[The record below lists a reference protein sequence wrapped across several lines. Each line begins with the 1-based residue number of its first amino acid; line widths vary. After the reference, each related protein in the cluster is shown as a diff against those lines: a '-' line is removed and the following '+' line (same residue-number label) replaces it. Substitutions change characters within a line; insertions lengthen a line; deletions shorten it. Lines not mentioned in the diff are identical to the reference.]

1 MSDAPPPILAILESD
16 LPPLLEAYL
25 FVSTEP
31 VQPAE
36 AARLLQVDAAAVE
49 EALEDIANAYARR
62 IHSGLHVV
70 RIAGG
75 YQMATR
81 PVLAEGI
88 ARLLAAPGQKSR
100 LSKPALETLAIVA
113 YQQPVTQAEIEA
125 VRGVNADGVLKTL
138 SERGLIEETGR
149 KEVAGRPILYGTT
162 ADFLHHFGLHSLD
175 DLPPLEDI
183 VLAEADEAATQE
195 ALQAVGLESTASNV
209 SLESF
214 DNAYDQNEIQ

>member
-1 MSDAPPPILAILESD
+1 MPEPSAPFAEVD

-25 FVSTEP
+25 FVATEP

-36 AARLLQVDAAAVE
+36 VANLLHVEAAAVE
-49 EALEDIANAYARR
+49 EAFEDMANAYARR
-62 IHSGLHVV
+62 INSGLHIV

-81 PVLAEGI
+81 PSLAEGI

-100 LSKPALETLAIVA
+100 LSKPALETLAIIA

-138 SERGLIEETGR
+138 TERLLIQETGR
-149 KEVAGRPILYGTT
+149 KEVPGRPFLYGTT
-162 ADFLHHFGLHSLD
+162 PDFLHYFGLNTLD

-183 VLAEADEAATQE
+183 IVAEAEADKAATHD
-195 ALQAVGLESTASNV
+195 ALEAVGLGE
-209 SLESF
+209 E
-214 DNAYDQNEIQ
+214 

>member
-1 MSDAPPPILAILESD
+1 MPEPPPPISEVD

-25 FVSTEP
+25 FVATEP

-36 AARLLQVDAAAVE
+36 IGRLLNIEAAAVE
-49 EALEDIANAYARR
+49 EALEDMTNAYARR
-62 IHSGLHVV
+62 INSGLHVV

-81 PVLAEGI
+81 PAMAEGV

-100 LSKPALETLAIVA
+100 LSKPALETLAIIA

-125 VRGVNADGVLKTL
+125 VRGVNADAVLKTL
-138 SERGLIEETGR
+138 TERRLVQETGR
-149 KEVAGRPILYGTT
+149 KEVPGRPFLYGTT
-162 ADFLHHFGLHSLD
+162 PDFLHYFGLHTLE

-183 VLAEADEAATQE
+183 VIAEAEADKAATHD
-195 ALQAVGLESTASNV
+195 ALEAVGLE
-209 SLESF
+209 
-214 DNAYDQNEIQ
+214 

>member
-1 MSDAPPPILAILESD
+1 MSELILETD

-25 FVSTEP
+25 FVATEP

-36 AARLLQVDAAAVE
+36 IARILGMEASAIE
-49 EALEDIANAYARR
+49 EALEDMVNAYARR
-62 IHSGLHVV
+62 INSGLHVV

-81 PVLAEGI
+81 PALAAGI
-88 ARLLAAPGQKSR
+88 GRLLAAPNQKSR

-125 VRGVNADGVLKTL
+125 VRGVSADGVLKTL
-138 SERGLIEETGR
+138 SERQLIAETGR
-149 KEVAGRPILYGTT
+149 KEVAGRPILYATT
-162 ADFLHHFGLHSLD
+162 PDFLHYFGLHTID

-183 VLAEADEAATQE
+183 ALSEDDGEQAATHD
-195 ALQAVGLESTASNV
+195 ALQAVGL
-209 SLESF
+209 
-214 DNAYDQNEIQ
+214 DG

>member
-1 MSDAPPPILAILESD
+1 MPEPPMSVAEVD

-25 FVSTEP
+25 FVATEP

-36 AARLLQVDAAAVE
+36 IARLLSLEAVAVE
-49 EALEDIANAYARR
+49 EALEDMANAYARR
-62 IHSGLHVV
+62 INSGLHIV

-81 PVLAEGI
+81 PRLAEGI

-100 LSKPALETLAIVA
+100 LSKPALETLAIIA

-125 VRGVNADGVLKTL
+125 VRGVNADAVLKTL
-138 SERGLIEETGR
+138 TERQLIQETGR
-149 KEVAGRPILYGTT
+149 KEVPGRPFLYGTT
-162 ADFLHHFGLHSLD
+162 PDFLHYFGLNTLE

-183 VLAEADEAATQE
+183 RVVEAEADKAATHN
-195 ALQAVGLESTASNV
+195 ALEAVGLE
-209 SLESF
+209 
-214 DNAYDQNEIQ
+214 

>member
-1 MSDAPPPILAILESD
+1 MPEPPPPFAEVD

-25 FVSTEP
+25 FVATEP
-31 VQPAE
+31 VEPAE
-36 AARLLQVDAAAVE
+36 IGRLLNIEAAAVE
-49 EALEDIANAYARR
+49 EALEDMANAYARR
-62 IHSGLHVV
+62 INSGLHVV

-81 PVLAEGI
+81 PQLAEGV

-100 LSKPALETLAIVA
+100 LSKPALETLAIIA

-138 SERGLIEETGR
+138 TERRLVQEAGR
-149 KEVAGRPILYGTT
+149 KEVPGRPFLYGTT
-162 ADFLHHFGLHSLD
+162 PDFLHYFGLNTLE

-183 VLAEADEAATQE
+183 VIAEAEADKAATHD
-195 ALQAVGLESTASNV
+195 ALEAVGLE
-209 SLESF
+209 
-214 DNAYDQNEIQ
+214 

>member
-1 MSDAPPPILAILESD
+1 MPEPSAPVAEVD

-25 FVSTEP
+25 FVATEP

-36 AARLLQVDAAAVE
+36 VANLLHVEAAAVE
-49 EALEDIANAYARR
+49 EAFEDMANAYARR
-62 IHSGLHVV
+62 INSGLHIV

-81 PVLAEGI
+81 PSLAEGI

-100 LSKPALETLAIVA
+100 LSKPALETLAIIA

-138 SERGLIEETGR
+138 TERGLIQETGR
-149 KEVAGRPILYGTT
+149 KEVPGRPFLYGTT
-162 ADFLHHFGLHSLD
+162 PDFLHYFGLNTLD

-183 VLAEADEAATQE
+183 TIAEAEADKAATHD
-195 ALQAVGLESTASNV
+195 ALEAVGLGE
-209 SLESF
+209 E
-214 DNAYDQNEIQ
+214 

>member
-1 MSDAPPPILAILESD
+1 MPEPPAPFAEVD

-25 FVSTEP
+25 FVATEP

-36 AARLLQVDAAAVE
+36 IGRLLNIEAAAVE
-49 EALEDIANAYARR
+49 EALEDMANAYARR
-62 IHSGLHVV
+62 INSGLHVV

-81 PVLAEGI
+81 PALAEGV

-100 LSKPALETLAIVA
+100 LSKPALETLAIIA

-125 VRGVNADGVLKTL
+125 VRGVSADGVLKTL
-138 SERGLIEETGR
+138 AERRLIQETGR
-149 KEVAGRPILYGTT
+149 KEVPGRPILYGTT
-162 ADFLHHFGLHSLD
+162 PDFLHYFGLNTLE

-183 VLAEADEAATQE
+183 VIAEAEADKAATHD
-195 ALQAVGLESTASNV
+195 ALEAVGLE
-209 SLESF
+209 
-214 DNAYDQNEIQ
+214 

>member
-1 MSDAPPPILAILESD
+1 MSDFLETD

-25 FVSTEP
+25 FVATEP

-36 AARLLQVDAAAVE
+36 IARLLQADAGAVE
-49 EALEDIANAYARR
+49 EALEDMVNAYGRR
-62 IHSGLHVV
+62 INSGLHIV

-81 PVLAEGI
+81 PALAHGI
-88 ARLLAAPGQKSR
+88 GRLLAAPNQKSR
-100 LSKPALETLAIVA
+100 LSKPALETLAVIA

-125 VRGVNADGVLKTL
+125 VRGVSADGVLKTL
-138 SERGLIEETGR
+138 SERQLIAETGR

-162 ADFLHHFGLHSLD
+162 PDFLHYFGLHTLD

-183 VLAEADEAATQE
+183 ALGDSDGEKAAEAE
-195 ALQAVGLESTASNV
+195 ALMAVGLE
-209 SLESF
+209 
-214 DNAYDQNEIQ
+214 

>member
-1 MSDAPPPILAILESD
+1 MPEPPAPFAEVD

-25 FVSTEP
+25 FVATEP
-31 VQPAE
+31 TQPAE
-36 AARLLQVDAAAVE
+36 VARLLHVEAAAVE
-49 EALEDIANAYARR
+49 EAFEDMANAYARR
-62 IHSGLHVV
+62 INSGLHIV

-81 PVLAEGI
+81 PSLAEGI

-100 LSKPALETLAIVA
+100 LSKPALETLAIIA

-138 SERGLIEETGR
+138 TERLLIQETGR
-149 KEVAGRPILYGTT
+149 REVPGRPFLYGTT
-162 ADFLHHFGLHSLD
+162 PDFLHYFGLNTLE

-183 VLAEADEAATQE
+183 IVAETEADKAATHD
-195 ALQAVGLESTASNV
+195 ALEAVGLGE
-209 SLESF
+209 
-214 DNAYDQNEIQ
+214 D